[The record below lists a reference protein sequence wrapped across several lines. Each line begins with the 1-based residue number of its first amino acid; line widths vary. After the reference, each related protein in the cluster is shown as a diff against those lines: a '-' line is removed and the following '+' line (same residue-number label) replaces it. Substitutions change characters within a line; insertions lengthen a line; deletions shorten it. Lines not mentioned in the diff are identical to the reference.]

1 MMRIV
6 WLAVLALVAG
16 GSAALAQDEGDTG
29 EAAADPWIGCWA
41 RVYDAVHLAK
51 HPGQKVAA
59 ITLSIAAREGASDAA
74 PGNYRAKLTALMRD
88 KPDTYSN
95 PGGSR
100 CVASGDTL
108 SCFTDGFF
116 LGKFSLA
123 HAGKNIKL
131 AISAADE
138 HVALVPGIDL
148 SSFVVLSPENPE
160 HTLFL
165 LTPAPAKACAK

>member
-1 MMRIV
+1 MRIG
-6 WLAVLALVAG
+6 LACGFGAG
-16 GSAALAQDEGDTG
+16 CRLFWRPLPKTRGPRRRRIRGSAAG
-29 EAAADPWIGCWA
+29 A

-59 ITLSIAAREGASDAA
+59 MTLSISAREGASGDA
-74 PGNYRAKLTALMRD
+74 PGNYLAKLTALMRD

-95 PGGSR
+95 PGGAR
-100 CVASGDTL
+100 CVASGETL

-116 LGKFSLA
+116 LGKFSVER
-123 HAGKNIKL
+123 AGKNMKL
-131 AISAADE
+131 AIRGADE
-138 HVALVPGIDL
+138 HVALVPGVDL

-165 LTPAPAKACAK
+165 LNPAPAKTCAK

>member
-1 MMRIV
+1 MRLGV
-6 WLAVLALVAG
+6 LAVLVLVAG
-16 GSAALAQDEGDTG
+16 CSAAMARDEGETE
-29 EAAADPWIGCWA
+29 EAPDPWIGCWS

-59 ITLSIAAREGASDAA
+59 MILSISAREGASGDA
-74 PGNYRAKLTALMRD
+74 PGNYLAKVTALLRD

-100 CVASGDTL
+100 CVVSGETL

-116 LGKFSLA
+116 LGKFSLER
-123 HAGKNIKL
+123 AGKNMKL
-131 AISAADE
+131 AIRGADE
-138 HVALVPGIDL
+138 HVALVPGVDL

-165 LTPAPAKACAK
+165 LNPAPAKTCAK

>member
-1 MMRIV
+1 MRIV

-16 GSAALAQDEGDTG
+16 GSAALAQDDAAS
-29 EAAADPWIGCWA
+29 EAAPDSWIGCWS
-41 RVYDAVHLAK
+41 RVYDAAHLAK
-51 HPGQKVAA
+51 HLGQKVTA
-59 ITLSIAAREGASDAA
+59 ITLSIAARDGASGDA
-74 PGNYRAKLTALMRD
+74 PGDYRAKLTALMRD

-100 CVASGDTL
+100 CVASGEML

-116 LGKFSLA
+116 LGKFSLE
-123 HAGKNIKL
+123 HAGKNMKL
-131 AISAADE
+131 AISGADE
-138 HVALVPGIDL
+138 HVALVPGVDL

-165 LTPAPAKACAK
+165 LNPAPAKTCAK

>member
-1 MMRIV
+1 MRIV

-16 GSAALAQDEGDTG
+16 GSAALAQDDAAS
-29 EAAADPWIGCWA
+29 EAAPDSWIGCWS
-41 RVYDAVHLAK
+41 RVYDAAHLAK
-51 HPGQKVAA
+51 HPGQKVTA
-59 ITLSIAAREGASDAA
+59 ITLSIAARDGASGDA
-74 PGNYRAKLTALMRD
+74 PGDYRAKLTALMRD

-100 CVASGDTL
+100 CVASGETL

-116 LGKFSLA
+116 LGKFSLEP
-123 HAGKNIKL
+123 AGKNMKL
-131 AISAADE
+131 AISGADE
-138 HVALVPGIDL
+138 HVALVPGVDL

-165 LTPAPAKACAK
+165 LNPAPAKTCAK